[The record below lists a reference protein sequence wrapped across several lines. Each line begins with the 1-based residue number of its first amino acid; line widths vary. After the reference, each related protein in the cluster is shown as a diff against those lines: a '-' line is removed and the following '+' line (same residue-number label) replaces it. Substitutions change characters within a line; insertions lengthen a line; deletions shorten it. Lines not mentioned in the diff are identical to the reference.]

1 MRMRVA
7 IREVMCAA
15 LLALGVC
22 GVYSKADEGRV
33 QAQQQPKGGNVSVN
47 TPKSTDEMLADCRS
61 RLVKAIRRR
70 AELQKEMLTLETFAK
85 DAMTTELVF
94 CYKQQL
100 IELEAEIQ
108 AIQAEMHNLLQ
119 LTR

>member
-1 MRMRVA
+1 MRMKVA
-7 IREVMCAA
+7 IREIMCAA
-15 LLALGVC
+15 LLALGAC
-22 GVYSKADEGRV
+22 GVCLKADEGV
-33 QAQQQPKGGNVSVN
+33 QAQQLNKGGNVSVN

-70 AELQKEMLTLETFAK
+70 AELQKEMVTLETFAK
-85 DAMTTELVF
+85 DAMTPELVF

-100 IELEAEIQ
+100 IELGAEIQ
-108 AIQAEMHNLLQ
+108 ALQAEMHNLLQ